1 MIKPEW
7 HFMRNSKSI
16 CCSCINKYEDC
27 CGKKENTYTNT
38 NTNTSTTSGDLD
50 ITYNY
55 NDKD

>member
-7 HFMRNSKSI
+7 HFMKDKPRL
-16 CCSCINKYEDC
+16 CSCIKKYKEC
-27 CGKKENTYTNT
+27 CGKEE
-38 NTNTSTTSGDLD
+38 TNTSTTSGDLD

>member
-27 CGKKENTYTNT
+27 CGKKENTNT

>member
-7 HFMRNSKSI
+7 HFMKDKPRL
-16 CCSCINKYEDC
+16 CSCIKKYEEC
-27 CGKKENTYTNT
+27 CGSKQE
-38 NTNTSTTSGDLD
+38 TNTSTTSGDLD